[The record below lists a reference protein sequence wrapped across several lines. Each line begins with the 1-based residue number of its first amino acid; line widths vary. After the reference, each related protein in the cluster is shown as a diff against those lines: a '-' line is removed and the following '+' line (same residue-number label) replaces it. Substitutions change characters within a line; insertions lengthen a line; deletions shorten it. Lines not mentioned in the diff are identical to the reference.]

1 MKNRPKTMPKIMPKN
16 DAKISLKKCV
26 IKWSKSGQ
34 NLSLKIYFIMLT
46 MGGSKNVKNRQFSVR
61 GVRRGH
67 FINFL
72 KLSHFLQKRSRFRP
86 PKSTPKVGLLKIP
99 FPTKTPVLL
108 LQWGSENVIFGGG
121 PGRTGF
127 CKKGRHYYIAIFDFL
142 VIFGPHNFINFH
154 PAISIPFF

>member
-1 MKNRPKTMPKIMPKN
+1 VT
-16 DAKISLKKCV
+16 
-26 IKWSKSGQ
+26 
-34 NLSLKIYFIMLT
+34 FIIAA
-46 MGGSKNVKNRQFSVR
+46 MGGSKIIQNHHFSVR

-72 KLSHFLQKRSRFRP
+72 KFLHFLQKRSRFRP
-86 PKSTPKVGLLKIP
+86 PKSTPKEGLLKIP

-142 VIFGPHNFINFH
+142 VIFGPHNFDNFH
-154 PAISIPFF
+154 PRGYKYFFYLIATQFIRQKYSDYKWRF